1 MANIVNS
8 EITIKLNPVV
18 NCEELERVLA
28 CKLQTMVNLAHRKRE
43 RRGGEGGGGGRKRE
57 RERERTTKS

>member
-8 EITIKLNPVV
+8 EITIKLNSVV

-43 RRGGEGGGGGRKRE
+43 RRGGEGGGE
-57 RERERTTKS
+57 REREQPNLHIDV